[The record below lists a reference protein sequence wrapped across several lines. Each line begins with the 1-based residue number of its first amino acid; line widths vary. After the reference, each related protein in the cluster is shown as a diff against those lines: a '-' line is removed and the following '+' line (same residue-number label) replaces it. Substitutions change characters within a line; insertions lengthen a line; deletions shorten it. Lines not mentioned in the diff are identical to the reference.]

1 IFVDKLK
8 PFYYK
13 LQKNGVESKL
23 RIFVKEMINL
33 RNSFDHAWTSRQKS
47 DDDINSKAFNYF
59 EILKK
64 SIEMIFKKQ
73 D

>member
-1 IFVDKLK
+1 
-8 PFYYK
+8 
-13 LQKNGVESKL
+13 
-23 RIFVKEMINL
+23 MINL